1 MWKTLLPLNDEA
13 DEKNNSNNLEG
24 TLTHGVSQSASLK
37 PESQGIENEASL
49 VQEQKQGH
57 NM

>member
-37 PESQGIENEASL
+37 PESQGVENEASL
-49 VQEQKQGH
+49 VQKESKVTA
-57 NM
+57 